1 MDWDD
6 PKAVEVFFE
15 VHSMLPREGPGNQPS
30 TARALALAE
39 TLPAR
44 PRVLDIACGPG
55 QQTLD
60 LAVLLP
66 DATITAVD
74 LHPPFVAEAR
84 SRAAAAGLDDRVN
97 VIEGDMTA
105 LPFAP
110 GSFDLL
116 WCEGAAYIMGVE
128 AALLAWKP
136 LLAPGGRLACTEAV
150 WLRDDPPEPVRRM
163 WTEEYPAMTDIA
175 ANRALVRR
183 CGYTLLGDFVLP
195 QEAWFDDYY
204 GPMAERIEVVAAR
217 HEGDPV
223 AGAVLDEAREE
234 IAVYRAFADCY
245 GYLFIVLGL

>member
-15 VHSMLPREGPGNQPS
+15 VHAMLPREGPGNQPS
-30 TARALALAE
+30 TARALALAGA
-39 TLPAR
+39 LPAR

-60 LAVLLP
+60 LAALLP
-66 DATITAVD
+66 GATITAVD
-74 LHPPFVAEAR
+74 LHPPFVAETR
-84 SRAAAAGLDDRVN
+84 RRAAAAGLDDRVN
-97 VIEGDMTA
+97 AIEADMTA

-136 LLAPGGRLACTEAV
+136 LLAPGGRLAFTEAV
-150 WLRDDPPEPVRRM
+150 WLRGDPPVPVRAC
-163 WTEEYPAMTDIA
+163 WEEYPAMTDIA
-175 ANRALVRR
+175 GNRVLARR

-195 QEAWFDDYY
+195 EAAWFDDYY
-204 GPMAERIEVVAAR
+204 GPMAQRIEVVAAR

-234 IAVYRAFADCY
+234 IAVYREFADCY